1 MQGIGRI
8 LALFWH
14 QAGKKQGVNKLIKW
28 INHQMVET
36 QNRSNIPQLP
46 VPRGIGA
53 IAVIGA
59 LVVWSLYSAVFTV
72 PAESVGVIQRFGHYH
87 DEVPPGLHFKLPFG
101 IDQVTQVPLQRQL
114 KEEFGFSTPGA
125 SFASQASAPAQ
136 WALETTMVTGDLN
149 TAQVEWVIQFR
160 IENPF
165 DYIFNVR
172 DPGDTLRDV
181 SESVMREVVGDRT
194 VDEVLTIGRQEIES
208 TAQVKLQEVVNKYEM
223 GLRIDQIQLK
233 NVNPPEAVQASFD
246 RVNEA
251 QQERERMINVAR
263 GEYNQAVP
271 RARGEADQRIQSAEG
286 YAIQRVNEAEGDV
299 QRFDAVLAEYLQAR
313 EVTKQRLYLETLST
327 VLPKVRNKVIVDESA
342 SSVLP
347 LLQLNT
353 MRTGAKE

>member
-1 MQGIGRI
+1 M
-8 LALFWH
+8 ATTPNTPDF
-14 QAGKKQGVNKLIKW
+14 
-28 INHQMVET
+28 
-36 QNRSNIPQLP
+36 PQISL
-46 VPRGIGA
+46 PRGISPL
-53 IAVIGA
+53 VIVGV
-59 LVVWSLYSAVFTV
+59 LVLASLYSVVFTV

-87 DEVPPGLHFKLPFG
+87 GEVTPGLHFKLPFG
-101 IDQVTQVPLQRQL
+101 IDRVTQVPLQRQL

-125 SFASQASAPAQ
+125 TFASQASAPVQ
-136 WALETTMVTGDLN
+136 WTLETTMVTGDLN
-149 TAQVEWVIQFR
+149 TALVEWVIQFR
-160 IENPF
+160 IEKPF
-165 DYIFNVR
+165 DYLFNVR

-194 VDEVLTIGRQEIES
+194 VDEVLTIGRQDIES

-233 NVNPPEAVQASFD
+233 NVSPPEPVQASFD

-271 RARGEADQRIQSAEG
+271 KARGEADQRIESSRG

-299 QRFDAVLAEYLQAR
+299 RRFDALLTEYLKAR
-313 EVTKQRLYLETLST
+313 EVTKQRLYLETFNE
-327 VLPKVRNKVIVDESA
+327 VLPAVKNKVIVDESA

-353 MRTGAKE
+353 THSGVQQ